1 MPTSERSSGTG
12 LLVLMSGATVL
23 ATAVISLSLAA
34 ESWLLLPVALGS
46 VALGA
51 VAVLLAIARS
61 LADEGEDEAPEPG
74 AATAEP
80 AGQPAPA
87 HAARRRSG
95 YAPERRTARR

>member
-1 MPTSERSSGTG
+1 MPTPERSSGTG

-23 ATAVISLSLAA
+23 ATAVISVSLAA

-61 LADEGEDEAPEPG
+61 LADDGDEEVQAPVP
-74 AATAEP
+74 AAAEP
-80 AGQPAPA
+80 ARPAAA
-87 HAARRRSG
+87 HAVRRRSG
-95 YAPERRTARR
+95 YAPERRTTRR